1 MKVLLTL
8 LHFQVPDRM
17 CVKHVTEVSGRK
29 INSPGI
35 YEFIQVKYNLS
46 YILGFRYNTRNLILL
61 KLDVGIPLNCSYTV
75 RTRISYVLDCHFY
88 YLHFLFWNLLIT

>member
-29 INSPGI
+29 TNSPGI

-61 KLDVGIPLNCSYTV
+61 KLDVEIP
-75 RTRISYVLDCHFY
+75 
-88 YLHFLFWNLLIT
+88 